1 MAVISV
7 RLNGEEEKMVE
18 YLSSYYEEEKSTLIK
33 HSLKEMFEDLVDNEV
48 IKNFEESE
56 MKKKP
61 VFIDSN
67 NALSFVTE

>member
-18 YLSSYYEEEKSTLIK
+18 YLSSYYDEEKSTLIK

-61 VFIDSN
+61 VFIDSKD
-67 NALSFVTE
+67 ALSFATE

>member
-18 YLSSYYEEEKSTLIK
+18 YLSSYYDEEKSTLIK

-48 IKNFEESE
+48 INEFEKSE
-56 MKKKP
+56 KKKKP
-61 VFIDSN
+61 VFINSKEAMN
-67 NALSFVTE
+67 FAIE